1 MTTPSTPLR
10 LSPPEGTSRNGAD
23 DQLPV
28 WANST
33 REVTRPPGLYKSPYP
48 DSVKQS
54 TDRILTTHTGSLP
67 RTKELTKLLVARE
80 RGRHYNHDDFD
91 REVQRGLGLV
101 IDGQLDAGIDVVND
115 GEVPRVG
122 FSTYVTERMSGFGG
136 VSQRKQ
142 SLDLQK
148 FPEWAKF
155 GESQIGIAED
165 LARVWDTAQA
175 QDAVHYEDDLA
186 GITYDM
192 NAFEKARASRAG
204 EITETFVS
212 AASPGIVTTT
222 MLRDPNNPAYPTDR
236 DYVLGVAEELRKEYE
251 YIVSRGHIL
260 QLDAPDLAM
269 ERVIMFGDD
278 PLPVFL
284 DRVKLH
290 IEALN
295 LALVNIP
302 ADRVRLH
309 VCWGN
314 WQGPHQDDVP
324 VADLLPLL
332 YEAKVGAL
340 SIPLGNPRHEHESV
354 AFKDNPL
361 PDGMLLVPGVIDVT
375 TNYLEH
381 PQVVANRIQN
391 AIDAVGDPTRVI
403 AGIDCGLGTF
413 ASYEFIATDVG
424 WAKLRALREGADIVS
439 KRIWG

>member
-1 MTTPSTPLR
+1 MHVAR
-10 LSPPEGTSRNGAD
+10 SPGATGTLG
-23 DQLPV
+23 V
-28 WANST
+28 
-33 REVTRPPGLYKSPYP
+33 
-48 DSVKQS
+48 VKQS

-67 RTKELTKLLVARE
+67 RTAALTKLLVARE
-80 RGRHYNHDDFD
+80 RGREYNRDDFD
-91 REVQRGLGLV
+91 REVQVAL
-101 IDGQLDAGIDVVND
+101 DGVLDKQIEAGIDVIND

-122 FSTYVTERMSGFGG
+122 FSTYVTERMTGFGG

-148 FPEWAKF
+148 FPAWAKF
-155 GESQIGIAED
+155 GETQIGIAED

-175 QDAVHYEDDLA
+175 QTAVKYEEDLA
-186 GITYDM
+186 GISYDM
-192 NAFEKARASRAG
+192 DAFDLGLAG
-204 EITETFVS
+204 RDGQYTETFVS

-222 MLRDPNNPAYPTDR
+222 MLRDPANPDYTTDA
-236 DYVLGVAEELRKEYE
+236 DYVFGVAEELRKEYE

-284 DRVKLH
+284 DSVRLH
-290 IEALN
+290 IEAMN

-302 ADRVRLH
+302 AEKVRLH

-340 SIPLGNPRHEHESV
+340 SIPLGNPRHSHESN
-354 AFKDNPL
+354 AFRDNPL

-381 PQVVANRIQN
+381 PEVVAMRIQN
-391 AIDAVGDPTRVI
+391 AVDAVGDPTRVI

-424 WAKLRALREGADIVS
+424 WAKMKALRDGADIVS

>member
-1 MTTPSTPLR
+1 MKT
-10 LSPPEGTSRNGAD
+10 
-23 DQLPV
+23 
-28 WANST
+28 
-33 REVTRPPGLYKSPYP
+33 
-48 DSVKQS
+48 S
-54 TDRILTTHTGSLP
+54 TDHILTTHTGSLP
-67 RTKELTKLLVARE
+67 RTPALTKLLVARE
-80 RGRHYNHDDFD
+80 RGREYDRADFD
-91 REVQRGLGLV
+91 REAATALDLV
-101 IDGQLDAGIDVVND
+101 LDGQLDAGLDVIND

-122 FSTYVTERMSGFGG
+122 FSTYVTERMTGFGG
-136 VSQRKQ
+136 VSRRKQ

-148 FPEWAKF
+148 FPAWAAF
-155 GESQIGIAED
+155 GDSQIGVAED

-175 QDAVHYEDDLA
+175 QTAVHYEDDLA
-186 GITYDM
+186 GIASDLD
-192 NAFEKARASRAG
+192 AFDRGLAPRAG
-204 EITETFVS
+204 RYAETFVS

-222 MLRDPNNPAYPTDR
+222 MLRATDNPDYADDR
-236 DYVLGVAEELRKEYE
+236 DYVLAVAEELRKEYE

-278 PLPVFL
+278 TLDVFL
-284 DRVKLH
+284 DRVRLH
-290 IEALN
+290 IEAMN

-302 ADRVRLH
+302 AEKVRLH

-340 SIPLGNPRHEHESV
+340 SIPLGNPAHEHENA
-354 AFKDNPL
+354 AFRDQPL
-361 PDGMLLVPGVIDVT
+361 PEGMLLIPGVIDVT

-381 PQVVANRIQN
+381 PQVVANRIQ
-391 AIDAVGDPTRVI
+391 AAVDAVGDPTRVI

-424 WAKLRALREGADIVS
+424 WAKLRALREGADIAS
-439 KRIWG
+439 GRIWG